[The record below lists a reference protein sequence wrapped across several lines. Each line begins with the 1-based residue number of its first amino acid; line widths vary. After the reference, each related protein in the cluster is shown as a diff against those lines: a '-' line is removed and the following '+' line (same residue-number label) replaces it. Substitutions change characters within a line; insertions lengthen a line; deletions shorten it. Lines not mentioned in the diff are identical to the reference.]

1 MVRGLPAA
9 DVERAIAHASAG
21 RLVTLM
27 ILTHVL
33 RLLQGRKLP
42 GSILG
47 SSVLSLFQQGSRIT
61 LESETTSKGRRTLQG
76 RKTRAILKG
85 EAAETVSP
93 LSKDAMRA
101 STHHSNCLLYTS
113 PSPRDG

>member
-47 SSVLSLFQQGSRIT
+47 SFIIFQGTSSYFYNSL
-61 LESETTSKGRRTLQG
+61 
-76 RKTRAILKG
+76 
-85 EAAETVSP
+85 
-93 LSKDAMRA
+93 D
-101 STHHSNCLLYTS
+101 
-113 PSPRDG
+113 

>member
-9 DVERAIAHASAG
+9 DVERAIAHASVG
-21 RLVTLM
+21 RSVTLM

-47 SSVLSLFQQGSRIT
+47 SSVLSIPKLDALIFNQLSERQGQA
-61 LESETTSKGRRTLQG
+61 ESEAVHYHE
-76 RKTRAILKG
+76 RK
-85 EAAETVSP
+85 
-93 LSKDAMRA
+93 
-101 STHHSNCLLYTS
+101 
-113 PSPRDG
+113 

>member
-47 SSVLSLFQQGSRIT
+47 SSVLSL
-61 LESETTSKGRRTLQG
+61 LELELIGVFGFPFSLICLVAFFPPHFEV
-76 RKTRAILKG
+76 
-85 EAAETVSP
+85 EAPGVHVEAPGV
-93 LSKDAMRA
+93 
-101 STHHSNCLLYTS
+101 
-113 PSPRDG
+113 RDGVSADIGGQCATCATSL

>member
-47 SSVLSLFQQGSRIT
+47 SSVLSL
-61 LESETTSKGRRTLQG
+61 LEPKLNFNWDDRT
-76 RKTRAILKG
+76 
-85 EAAETVSP
+85 ENS
-93 LSKDAMRA
+93 
-101 STHHSNCLLYTS
+101 
-113 PSPRDG
+113 

>member
-1 MVRGLPAA
+1 MVLMRTNARMILSRATNQGQNARVTSMVRGLPAA

-47 SSVLSLFQQGSRIT
+47 SSVLLSI
-61 LESETTSKGRRTLQG
+61 LEYSTSKRQAL
-76 RKTRAILKG
+76 A
-85 EAAETVSP
+85 
-93 LSKDAMRA
+93 
-101 STHHSNCLLYTS
+101 C
-113 PSPRDG
+113 